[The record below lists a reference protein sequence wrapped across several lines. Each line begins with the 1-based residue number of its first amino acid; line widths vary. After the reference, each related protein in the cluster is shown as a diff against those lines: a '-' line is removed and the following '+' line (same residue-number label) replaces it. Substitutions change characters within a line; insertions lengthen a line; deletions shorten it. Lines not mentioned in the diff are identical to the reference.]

1 MDLEEHFIT
10 QMLLFYSL
18 GELIDFSVIMYESTF
33 LDISSK
39 KTSNYLDLMR
49 KGMSIVWVIVELSS
63 ETPCE

>member
-49 KGMSIVWVIVELSS
+49 KGMSIV
-63 ETPCE
+63 